1 MSRNGFVRFDL
12 IRVIFI
18 AVLTLSLPFV
28 HVHPQLTHADPAG
41 EHTHPAVVHTLFSPE
56 TGGSPAVPSNGIQSE
71 DLDELF
77 RAAIDLDLV
86 SERFTKSLAPKGPD
100 SVGAFSEPAR
110 TSIAKSNRLLKSP
123 SVVLSS
129 PPAGSSLSVRAPPRH
144 SFS

>member
-1 MSRNGFVRFDL
+1 MSMYSFIRFDL

-41 EHTHPAVVHTLFSPE
+41 EHTHPAVVHTLFSPDAD
-56 TGGSPAVPSNGIQSE
+56 GSPAVPSNDIQSE

-77 RAAIDLDLV
+77 RATIDLDLV
-86 SERFTKSLAPKGPD
+86 SERFTNPPAPKGSD
-100 SVGAFSEPAR
+100 SAGASSEPFR
-110 TSIAKSNRLLKSP
+110 TPIVKSDRLLKSFSATLP
-123 SVVLSS
+123 LSPADS
-129 PPAGSSLSVRAPPRH
+129 PLSVRAPPRH

>member
-1 MSRNGFVRFDL
+1 MSRYSFIRFDL

-28 HVHPQLTHADPAG
+28 HVHPQLIHADPAG
-41 EHTHPAVVHTLFSPE
+41 EHTHLAVVHTLFSPE
-56 TGGSPAVPSNGIQSE
+56 ADSRPAVPSNGIQSE

-86 SERFTKSLAPKGPD
+86 SERFTNPPAPKGPD
-100 SVGAFSEPAR
+100 SAGASSEPFR
-110 TSIAKSNRLLKSP
+110 TPIAKSNRLLKSS
-123 SVVLSS
+123 SVALSS
-129 PPAGSSLSVRAPPRH
+129 SPAGSALSVRAPPRH